1 MNIFV
6 IIPFYNHWSL
16 THLRLIELYQKIP
29 DKLSIVLVDDAS
41 TDPEIPNAVSWWQG
55 NGLKHEIFYYRNP
68 ENLGFI
74 GSMNNGAKIA
84 IQKGAELLVFLS
96 NDVEVK
102 KNFLPEMQ
110 THLQSNPRILMG
122 GRLIDFDS
130 GWNGITYK
138 GKKVITYYLEGW
150 LLACTTEVW
159 KELGGFDERYGHSD
173 FEDVDISTTANYLKI
188 PLILLNQDLFRHLL
202 AQSYGYN
209 PERLARTER
218 NRKLWIE
225 KWQGKWNNFWK

>member
-1 MNIFV
+1 VNIFV

-96 NDVEVK
+96 NDVEVRK
-102 KNFLPEMQ
+102 DFVPEMLN
-110 THLQSNPRILMG
+110 HLQTNPRILMG
-122 GRLIDFDS
+122 GRIIDFDS

-138 GKKVITYYLEGW
+138 GKKVVVSYLEGW
-150 LLACTTEVW
+150 LLACTPDVW
-159 KELGGFDERYGHSD
+159 NEIGGFDPDFLSSD
-173 FEDVDISTTANYLKI
+173 FEDVQASTMAQYLKI
-188 PLILLNQDLFRHLL
+188 PLIPLNPTSFNHLI
-202 AQSYGYN
+202 AQSYGYT
-209 PERLARTER
+209 PERRERTER

-225 KWQGKWNNFWK
+225 KWQGKWDNFWK